1 MGRRTLVPFIE
12 DLRGKFSKIVF
23 SSNLA
28 GPYFRKY
35 VIPRNPRTD
44 AQLDM
49 RRIITAVSRDW
60 QALDQ
65 YQQAYWK
72 NYLSTIKAWYIGS
85 SENLSAFNAFTM
97 VAAQVKSSIEVSYF
111 TQVINTGDWEL
122 EINTYDKTLQPGGKP
137 PLALK
142 NIQGFNPS
150 VEIRLDSGI
159 PTVFLR
165 VDMDN
170 NDMAQ
175 GDYLETTD
183 GREVSFVVWLSNP
196 GKYLTSNMKPMVIKI
211 LSTGKLKIKKA
222 GGQVSQIQ
230 VKAPINNTYYKL
242 SPLVGQYMRYTIGL
256 QAFDGPYAIVLEGV
270 RQVAL

>member
-1 MGRRTLVPFIE
+1 MGRRVLVSFLD

-60 QALDQ
+60 QSLDSL
-65 YQQAYWK
+65 QQAYWK
-72 NYLSTIKAWYIGS
+72 NYLSTLKSWYIGT

-97 VAAQVKSSIEVSYF
+97 VAAQIKSSIEVSYS

-122 EINTYDKTLQPGGKP
+122 EYNTYEKTIQPSGKP

-142 NIQGFNPS
+142 SIGGFNPS
-150 VEIRLDSGI
+150 IEIRYDSGI
-159 PTVFLR
+159 PTVFLT
-165 VDMDN
+165 VDLDN
-170 NDMAQ
+170 NAMAP
-175 GDYLETTD
+175 GDYLATND
-183 GREVSFVVWLSNP
+183 GKEVSFVVWLSNP

-222 GGQVSQIQ
+222 GAQVTQIQ
-230 VKAPINNTYYKL
+230 AKAPINNTYYKL
-242 SPLVGQYMRYTIGL
+242 APLRGQYMRYTIGL
-256 QAFDGPYAIVLEGV
+256 QAIDGPYSIVLDGV
-270 RQVAL
+270 EQVG